1 MLRTELVASVAK
13 KAGIS
18 IKDADAAIKVFTE
31 IVTLELRRGRE
42 VYLHGFGT
50 FGVREW
56 AARRGRNPQTGEEIM
71 IPSNKIPQF
80 KVDRAFRDA
89 INKL

>member
-31 IVTLELRRGRE
+31 IVTQELRRGRE

-56 AARRGRNPQTGEEIM
+56 AERRGRNPQTGEEIV
-71 IPSNKIPQF
+71 IPRNKIPQF